1 MTGLKASLFRVG
13 EWVGA
18 EHRLHE
24 GREGERM
31 NLITIEHVSKSYTER
46 MLFEDVSLGINEGDR
61 IGIIGINGTGKST
74 FLKLLAGVEE
84 PDAGTI
90 IKGKEVRI
98 SYLSQNPVFTDEKPL
113 LENIVDGLVHPE
125 EYRDIPGEATAMLRK
140 LGIWD
145 TGAVPST
152 LSGGQRKRAALVRAL
167 LMPADVL
174 LLDEPTNHLDAA
186 MTEWLEEYLKKNGKA
201 LVMITHD
208 RYFLDAVTNRIVE
221 LDKGKLYSY
230 KENYTG
236 FLLLKAEREAMQLAT
251 ERKAQSLY
259 RVDLAWMMRGARARS
274 TKQKAHI
281 ERFEAL
287 KNREKIVVDGEVEI
301 NALSSRLGKKT
312 IEVTGI
318 SKAYGEKVLI
328 KDFSHIFLSTDR
340 IGIIGP
346 NGCGK
351 STFLKLITGNLAPDA
366 GSVDF
371 GTTVKVGYFMQE
383 NEPLNP
389 DIRVIDSVRE
399 VAEYIETSEGK
410 ISASQMCEKFLF
422 TDAMQYTL
430 IGKLSGG
437 ERRRLALLHVL
448 MEAPNVLILDE
459 PTNDLDIRTLSI
471 LEDYLTRYNGI
482 VIAVSHDR
490 YFLDKVANRIFSFEG
505 NGVIRRYEGNYSD
518 YRAVCER
525 EGREA
530 TPGLAGVAG
539 ADRVT
544 VVKATAGAGG
554 DGEDKADS
562 RATWKNREQKVK
574 FSYKE
579 QREYE
584 TIDADIAALEEKIAA
599 LEEEMGTAATNYGKL
614 QELTAAKEAAEAELE
629 EKMERW
635 VYLNELAEQIEKQ
648 G

>member
-1 MTGLKASLFRVG
+1 
-13 EWVGA
+13 
-18 EHRLHE
+18 
-24 GREGERM
+24 M

-46 MLFEDVSLGINEGDR
+46 MLFDDVSLGINEGDR

-74 FLKLLAGVEE
+74 FLKILAGIEE
-84 PDAGTI
+84 PDAGTV

-98 SYLSQNPVFTDEKPL
+98 AYLPQNPVFSDQKTL
-113 LENIVDGLVHPE
+113 LENVVEGLVHPE
-125 EYRDIPGEATAMLRK
+125 EYRDIPGEAAAMLRK
-140 LGIWD
+140 LGIPE

-152 LSGGQRKRAALVRAL
+152 LSGGQRKRAALVRTL

-174 LLDEPTNHLDAA
+174 ILDEPTNHLDSA

-236 FLLLKAEREAMQLAT
+236 FLLLKAERETMQLAT
-251 ERKAQSLY
+251 ERKNQSLY
-259 RVDLAWMMRGARARS
+259 RQDLAWMMRGARARS

-287 KNREKIVVDGEVEI
+287 KNREKIEVDGEVEI

-312 IEVTGI
+312 IEVNNI
-318 SKAYGEKVLI
+318 SKSFGEKVLI
-328 KDFSHIFLSTDR
+328 KDFSYIFLSADR

-351 STFLKLITGNLAPDA
+351 STFLKIVTGNLPPDT
-366 GSVDF
+366 GTVEF
-371 GTTVKVGYFMQE
+371 GTTIKVGYFMQE
-383 NEPLNP
+383 NEALNP
-389 DIRVIDSVRE
+389 NIRVIDSVRE

-437 ERRRLALLHVL
+437 EKRRLALLHVL
-448 MEAPNVLILDE
+448 METPNVLILDE
-459 PTNDLDIRTLSI
+459 PTNDLDIRTLSV

-490 YFLDKVANRIFSFEG
+490 YFLDKIANRIFSFEG
-505 NGVIRRYEGNYSD
+505 DGVIRRYEGNYSD
-518 YRAVCER
+518 YRSVCEK
-525 EGREA
+525 EGRPVNKGISE
-530 TPGLAGVAG
+530 GG
-539 ADRVT
+539 ARNG
-544 VVKATAGAGG
+544 AGAGKSG
-554 DGEDKADS
+554 NAAGGVNTEETGAEEPAGEKTDS
-562 RATWKNREQKVK
+562 RTTWKSREQKVK

-579 QREYE
+579 QKEYE

-599 LEEEMGTAATNYGKL
+599 LEEEIVASATNYGKL
-614 QELTAAKEAAEAELE
+614 QELTAAKEAAEASLE
-629 EKMERW
+629 EKMDRW
-635 VYLNELAEQIEKQ
+635 VYLNELAEQIESQK
-648 G
+648 

>member
-1 MTGLKASLFRVG
+1 
-13 EWVGA
+13 
-18 EHRLHE
+18 
-24 GREGERM
+24 M
-31 NLITIEHVSKSYTER
+31 NLITMEHVSKSYTER
-46 MLFEDVSLGINEGDR
+46 MLFDDVSLGINEGDR

-84 PDAGTI
+84 ADAGSI
-90 IKGKEVRI
+90 VKGKDVRI
-98 SYLSQNPVFTDEKPL
+98 SYLPQNPAFTDEKTL
-113 LENIVDGLVHPE
+113 LENIVEGLVHPE
-125 EYRDIPGEATAMLRK
+125 EYRDIPGEAAAMLRK
-140 LGIWD
+140 LGI
-145 TGAVPST
+145 TETSGKPST
-152 LSGGQRKRAALVRAL
+152 FSGGQRKRAALVRAL
-167 LMPADVL
+167 LVPADVYV
-174 LLDEPTNHLDAA
+174 LDEPTNHLDSA

-236 FLLLKAEREAMQLAT
+236 FLLLKAEREAMQMAT
-251 ERKAQSLY
+251 ERKAKSLY
-259 RVDLAWMMRGARARS
+259 REDLAWMMRGARARS

-287 KNREKIVVDGEVEI
+287 KNREKIEVDAEVEI

-312 IEVTGI
+312 IEVNGVCK
-318 SKAYGEKVLI
+318 SFGEKVLI

-351 STFLKLITGNLAPDA
+351 STLLKIITGNLSPDA
-366 GSVDF
+366 GTVEF
-371 GTTVKVGYFMQE
+371 GTTIKVGYFMQE

-389 DIRVIDSVRE
+389 NIRVIDSVRN
-399 VAEYIETSEGK
+399 VAEYIETSEGTV
-410 ISASQMCEKFLF
+410 SASQMCEKFLF

-437 ERRRLALLHVL
+437 EKRRLALLHVL

-471 LEDYLTRYNGI
+471 LEDYLNRYNGI

-505 NGVIRRYEGNYSD
+505 NGEIRRYEGNYAD
-518 YRAVCER
+518 YRGVCER
-525 EGREA
+525 EGRPA
-530 TPGLAGVAG
+530 AAGLSGGVTPGAEAAKKAGDFDA
-539 ADRVT
+539 AE
-544 VVKATAGAGG
+544 
-554 DGEDKADS
+554 DGEKTDS
-562 RATWKNREQKVK
+562 RATWKNREQKIK

-584 TIDADIAALEEKIAA
+584 TIDADIAALEEKIEA
-599 LEEEMGTAATNYGKL
+599 LEAEMAESATNYGKL
-614 QELTAAKEAAEAELE
+614 QELTAAKEEAEAALE
-629 EKMERW
+629 EKMDRW
-635 VYLNELAEQIEKQ
+635 VYLNELAEQIKQ
-648 G
+648 QG

>member
-1 MTGLKASLFRVG
+1 MQEYLHKP
-13 EWVGA
+13 A
-18 EHRLHE
+18 ECEPQALLARIKE
-24 GREGERM
+24 GDCM

-46 MLFEDVSLGINEGDR
+46 MLFDDVSLGINEGDR

-98 SYLSQNPVFTDEKPL
+98 SYLSQNPVFTDEKTL
-113 LENIVDGLVHPE
+113 LENIVEGLVHPE

-145 TGAVPST
+145 TEAVPST

-259 RVDLAWMMRGARARS
+259 RIDLAWMMRGARARS

-312 IEVTGI
+312 IEVSNI
-318 SKAYGEKVLI
+318 SKAYGEKVLV
-328 KDFSHIFLSTDR
+328 KDFSYIFLSTDR

-351 STFLKLITGNLAPDA
+351 STLLKLITGKLTPDS
-366 GSVDF
+366 GSVEF

-437 ERRRLALLHVL
+437 EKRRLALLHVL

-505 NGVIRRYEGNYSD
+505 KGVIRRYEGNYSD

-530 TPGLAGVAG
+530 TPGLAGVMGVSG
-539 ADRVT
+539 AVVT
-544 VVKATAGAGG
+544 KGITGNGG
-554 DGEDKADS
+554 EDGEKADS

-584 TIDADIAALEEKIAA
+584 TIDADIAALEDKISA

-629 EKMERW
+629 EKMDRW
-635 VYLNELAEQIEKQ
+635 VYLNELAEQIQ
-648 G
+648 NQ

>member
-1 MTGLKASLFRVG
+1 
-13 EWVGA
+13 
-18 EHRLHE
+18 
-24 GREGERM
+24 M
-31 NLITIEHVSKSYTER
+31 NLITIEGISKSYTER
-46 MLFEDVSLGINEGDR
+46 MLFDEVSLGINEGDR
-61 IGIIGINGTGKST
+61 IGLIGINGTGKSS
-74 FLKLLAGVEE
+74 FLRIVAGKEE
-84 PDAGTI
+84 PDTGTVT
-90 IKGKEVRI
+90 KGKDVRI
-98 SYLSQNPVFTDEKPL
+98 GYLPQNPEFDDKMTL

-125 EYRDIPGEATAMLRK
+125 EYRDIPGEAIAMLRK
-140 LGIWD
+140 LGIYD
-145 TGAVPST
+145 PGVIPST
-152 LSGGQRKRAALVRAL
+152 LSGGQRKRAALVHTL

-174 LLDEPTNHLDAA
+174 VLDEPTNHLDSA

-201 LVMITHD
+201 LIMITHD

-259 RVDLAWMMRGARARS
+259 RMDLAWMMRGARARS

-287 KNREKIVVDGEVEI
+287 KNREKIVTDGEVEI
-301 NALSSRLGKKT
+301 SALSSRLGKKT

-318 SKAYGEKVLI
+318 SKSFGDKTVVKE
-328 KDFSHIFLSTDR
+328 FSYIFLSTDR
-340 IGIIGP
+340 IGIIGA

-351 STFLKLITGNLAPDA
+351 STLLKMITGVLPPDC
-366 GSVDF
+366 GTVEF

-389 DIRVIDSVRE
+389 NTRVIDSVRE
-399 VAEYIETSEGK
+399 VAEYIETSEGTV
-410 ISASQMCEKFLF
+410 SAAKMCEKFLF
-422 TDAMQYTL
+422 TDALQYTQ

-459 PTNDLDIRTLSI
+459 PTNDLDIKTLSI
-471 LEDYLTRYNGI
+471 LEDYLEHYNGI

-490 YFLDKVANRIFSFEG
+490 YFLDRIANRIFSFEG
-505 NGVIRRYEGNYSD
+505 DGVIRRYEGNYSD
-518 YRAVCER
+518 YRAVCEQ
-525 EGREA
+525 EGRPVIPE
-530 TPGLAGVAG
+530 VAG
-539 ADRVT
+539 DNHERKVQ
-544 VVKATAGAGG
+544 KAEESRG
-554 DGEDKADS
+554 KADS
-562 RATWKNREQKVK
+562 RNTWKNREQKLK

-584 TIDADIAALEEKIAA
+584 TIDADIADLEEQIAT
-599 LEEEMGTAATNYGKL
+599 LEEEMGTAATDYGKL
-614 QELTAAKEAAEAELE
+614 QEMAAKKEAAEAALE

-635 VYLNELAEQIEKQ
+635 VYLNELAEKIAAQE
-648 G
+648 

>member
-1 MTGLKASLFRVG
+1 
-13 EWVGA
+13 
-18 EHRLHE
+18 
-24 GREGERM
+24 M

-46 MLFEDVSLGINEGDR
+46 MLFDDVSLGINEGDR

-74 FLKLLAGVEE
+74 FLKILAGLEE
-84 PDAGTI
+84 PDAGTV

-98 SYLSQNPVFTDEKPL
+98 AYLPQNPVFSDEMTL
-113 LENIVDGLVHPE
+113 LQNITDGLVHPE
-125 EYRDIPGEATAMLRK
+125 EYRDIPGEAAAMLRK
-140 LGIWD
+140 LGIPETD
-145 TGAVPST
+145 AVPST
-152 LSGGQRKRAALVRAL
+152 LSGGQRKRAALVRTL

-174 LLDEPTNHLDAA
+174 ILDEPTNHLDSA

-251 ERKAQSLY
+251 ERKNQSLY
-259 RVDLAWMMRGARARS
+259 RQDLAWMMRGARARS

-301 NALSSRLGKKT
+301 KALSSRLGKKT
-312 IEVTGI
+312 IEVEHI
-318 SKAYGEKVLI
+318 SKSFGEKMLI
-328 KDFSHIFLSTDR
+328 KDFSYIFLSTDR

-351 STFLKLITGNLAPDA
+351 STFLKMITGKLAPDE
-366 GSVDF
+366 GTVEF
-371 GTTVKVGYFMQE
+371 GTTIKVGYFMQE
-383 NEPLNP
+383 NEALNP
-389 DIRVIDSVRE
+389 EIRVIDSVRE

-437 ERRRLALLHVL
+437 EKRRLALLHVL
-448 MEAPNVLILDE
+448 MEAPNVLVLDE

-505 NGVIRRYEGNYSD
+505 DGVIRRYEGNYSD

-525 EGREA
+525 EGR
-530 TPGLAGVAG
+530 P
-539 ADRVT
+539 VT
-544 VVKATAGAGG
+544 RGISEGNARMGSGTGAGNVASG
-554 DGEDKADS
+554 KLGNATNIGGIQSGQDDEGSAKTDS

-579 QREYE
+579 QKEYE
-584 TIDADIAALEEKIAA
+584 TIDADIAALEDKIAA
-599 LEEEMGTAATNYGKL
+599 LEEEIAASATNYGKL
-614 QELTAAKEAAEAELE
+614 QELSAAKEAAEAELE
-629 EKMERW
+629 EKMDRW
-635 VYLNELAEQIEKQ
+635 VYLNELAEQIENQK
-648 G
+648 

>member
-1 MTGLKASLFRVG
+1 
-13 EWVGA
+13 
-18 EHRLHE
+18 
-24 GREGERM
+24 M

-46 MLFEDVSLGINEGDR
+46 MLFDDVSLGINEGDR

-74 FLKLLAGVEE
+74 FLKILAGLEE
-84 PDAGTI
+84 PDAGTV

-98 SYLSQNPVFTDEKPL
+98 AYLPQNPVFTDDKTL
-113 LENIVDGLVHPE
+113 LENIVEGLVHPE
-125 EYRDIPGEATAMLRK
+125 EYRDIPGEASAMLRK
-140 LGIWD
+140 LGIPETD
-145 TGAVPST
+145 VVPST
-152 LSGGQRKRAALVRAL
+152 LSGGQRKRAALVRTL

-174 LLDEPTNHLDAA
+174 ILDEPTNHLDSA

-251 ERKAQSLY
+251 ERKNQSLY
-259 RVDLAWMMRGARARS
+259 RQDLAWMMRGARARS

-287 KNREKIVVDGEVEI
+287 KNREKIQVDGEVEI

-312 IEVTGI
+312 IEVNGI
-318 SKAYGEKVLI
+318 SKSFGEKTLI
-328 KDFSHIFLSTDR
+328 RDFSYIFLSTDR

-351 STFLKLITGNLAPDA
+351 STFLKIVTGNLTPDE
-366 GSVDF
+366 GTVEF
-371 GTTVKVGYFMQE
+371 GTTIKVGYFMQE
-383 NEPLNP
+383 NEALNP

-437 ERRRLALLHVL
+437 EKRRLALLHVL

-459 PTNDLDIRTLSI
+459 PTNDLDIRTLTI

-490 YFLDKVANRIFSFEG
+490 YFLDKIANRIFSFEG
-505 NGVIRRYEGNYSD
+505 DGVIRRYEGNYSD

-525 EGREA
+525 EGRPVNKGISEGGVRG
-530 TPGLAGVAG
+530 TGAGAGKSGSVAG
-539 ADRVT
+539 S
-544 VVKATAGAGG
+544 ATAGGIGAG
-554 DGEDKADS
+554 DDAGEKADS

-579 QREYE
+579 QKEYE

-599 LEEEMGTAATNYGKL
+599 LEEEIAASATNYGKL
-614 QELTAAKEAAEAELE
+614 QELTSAKEAAEAALE
-629 EKMERW
+629 EKMDRW
-635 VYLNELAEQIEKQ
+635 VYLNELAEQIESRK
-648 G
+648 

>member
-1 MTGLKASLFRVG
+1 MG
-13 EWVGA
+13 EKRQLGGV
-18 EHRLHE
+18 
-24 GREGERM
+24 M

-46 MLFEDVSLGINEGDR
+46 MLFDDVSLGINEGDR

-74 FLKLLAGVEE
+74 FLKILAGLEE
-84 PDAGTI
+84 PDAGTV

-98 SYLSQNPVFTDEKPL
+98 AYLPQNPVFSDEKTL
-113 LENIVDGLVHPE
+113 LRNITEGLVHPE
-125 EYRDIPGEATAMLRK
+125 EYRDIPGEAAAMLRK
-140 LGIWD
+140 LGIPETD
-145 TGAVPST
+145 AVPST
-152 LSGGQRKRAALVRAL
+152 LSGGQRKRAALVRTL

-174 LLDEPTNHLDAA
+174 ILDEPTNHLDSA

-251 ERKAQSLY
+251 ERKNQSLY
-259 RVDLAWMMRGARARS
+259 RQDLAWMMRGARARS

-312 IEVTGI
+312 IEAEHI
-318 SKAYGEKVLI
+318 SKSFGEKTLI

-351 STFLKLITGNLAPDA
+351 STFLKIITGNLAPDE
-366 GSVDF
+366 GTVEF
-371 GTTVKVGYFMQE
+371 GTTIKVGYFMQE
-383 NEPLNP
+383 NEALNP

-422 TDAMQYTL
+422 TDSMQYTV

-437 ERRRLALLHVL
+437 EKRRLALLHVL

-471 LEDYLTRYNGI
+471 LEDYLTGYNGI

-490 YFLDKVANRIFSFEG
+490 YFLDKIANRIFSFEG
-505 NGVIRRYEGNYSD
+505 DGVIRRYEGNYSD
-518 YRAVCER
+518 YRGVCER
-525 EGREA
+525 EGRPVTKGIAEGS
-530 TPGLAGVAG
+530 TRGVG
-539 ADRVT
+539 N
-544 VVKATAGAGG
+544 GAGSSNNVGKGTADAESTGSGGETG
-554 DGEDKADS
+554 DKTDS

-579 QREYE
+579 QKEYE
-584 TIDADIAALEEKIAA
+584 TIDADIAALEDKIAA
-599 LEEEMGTAATNYGKL
+599 LEEEIVASATNYGKL
-614 QELTAAKEAAEAELE
+614 QELTAAKEAAEAALE
-629 EKMERW
+629 EKMDRW
-635 VYLNELAEQIEKQ
+635 VYLNELAEQIESQK
-648 G
+648 

>member
-1 MTGLKASLFRVG
+1 
-13 EWVGA
+13 
-18 EHRLHE
+18 
-24 GREGERM
+24 M
-31 NLITIEHVSKSYTER
+31 NLITIEGISKSYTER
-46 MLFEDVSLGINEGDR
+46 MLFDEVSLGINEGDR
-61 IGIIGINGTGKST
+61 IGLIGINGTGKST
-74 FLKLLAGVEE
+74 FLKIVAGIEE
-84 PDAGTI
+84 ADAGTI
-90 IKGKEVRI
+90 TKGKDVRI
-98 SYLSQNPVFTDEKPL
+98 GYLPQNPEFDDKKTL
-113 LENIVDGLVHPE
+113 LENIVEGLVHPE
-125 EYRDIPGEATAMLRK
+125 EYRDIPGEAAAMLRK
-140 LGIWD
+140 LGIFD
-145 TGAVPST
+145 AGVMPST
-152 LSGGQRKRAALVRAL
+152 LSGGQRKRAALVRTL

-174 LLDEPTNHLDAA
+174 VLDEPTNHLDSA

-201 LVMITHD
+201 LLMITHD
-208 RYFLDAVTNRIVE
+208 RYFLDVVTNRIVE

-259 RVDLAWMMRGARARS
+259 RMDLAWMMRGARARS

-287 KNREKIVVDGEVEI
+287 KNREKIVTDGEVEI
-301 NALSSRLGKKT
+301 SALSSRLGKKT
-312 IEVTGI
+312 IEVTGV
-318 SKAYGEKVLI
+318 SKSFGDKSVV
-328 KDFSHIFLSTDR
+328 KDFSYIFLSTDR

-351 STFLKLITGNLAPDA
+351 STLLKLITGVLPPDT
-366 GSVDF
+366 GTVEF

-389 DIRVIDSVRE
+389 NIRVIDSVRD
-399 VAEYIETSEGK
+399 VAEYIETAEGTV
-410 ISASQMCEKFLF
+410 SAAKMCEKFLF
-422 TDAMQYTL
+422 TDALQYTL

-437 ERRRLALLHVL
+437 EARRLALLHVL

-459 PTNDLDIRTLSI
+459 PTNDLDIKTLSI
-471 LEDYLTRYNGI
+471 LEDYLEHYNGI
-482 VIAVSHDR
+482 VITVSHDR
-490 YFLDKVANRIFSFEG
+490 YFLDRIANRIFSFEG

-525 EGREA
+525 EGRPVIPE
-530 TPGLAGVAG
+530 VAG
-539 ADRVT
+539 DSRREQRADT
-544 VVKATAGAGG
+544 DG
-554 DGEDKADS
+554 DKSDS
-562 RATWKNREQKVK
+562 RATWKNREQKLK

-584 TIDADIAALEEKIAA
+584 TIDADIAALEEQIAA

-614 QELTAAKEAAEAELE
+614 QELTAKKEATEAALE

-635 VYLNELAEQIEKQ
+635 VYLNELAEKIAAQE
-648 G
+648 

>member
-1 MTGLKASLFRVG
+1 
-13 EWVGA
+13 
-18 EHRLHE
+18 
-24 GREGERM
+24 M
-31 NLITIEHVSKSYTER
+31 NLITIEGISKSYTER
-46 MLFEDVSLGINEGDR
+46 MLFDEVSLGINEGDR
-61 IGIIGINGTGKST
+61 IGLIGINGTGKST
-74 FLKLLAGVEE
+74 FLKMVAGIEE

-90 IKGKEVRI
+90 TKGKDVRI
-98 SYLSQNPVFTDEKPL
+98 GYLPQNPEFDDKKTL
-113 LENIVDGLVHPE
+113 LENIVEGLVHPE
-125 EYRDIPGEATAMLRK
+125 EYRDIPGEAAAMLRK
-140 LGIWD
+140 LGIYEP
-145 TGAVPST
+145 GVMPST
-152 LSGGQRKRAALVRAL
+152 LSGGQRKRAALVRTL

-174 LLDEPTNHLDAA
+174 VLDEPTNHLDSA

-201 LVMITHD
+201 LLMITHD

-259 RVDLAWMMRGARARS
+259 RMDLAWMMRGARARS

-287 KNREKIVVDGEVEI
+287 KNREKIVTDGEVEI
-301 NALSSRLGKKT
+301 SALSSRLGKKT
-312 IEVTGI
+312 IEVTEIGKSFGDKI
-318 SKAYGEKVLI
+318 VV
-328 KDFSHIFLSTDR
+328 KDFSYIFLSTDR

-351 STFLKLITGNLAPDA
+351 STLLKLITGVLPPDT
-366 GSVDF
+366 GTVEF

-389 DIRVIDSVRE
+389 NIRVIDSVRE
-399 VAEYIETSEGK
+399 VAEYIETSEGTV
-410 ISASQMCEKFLF
+410 SAAKMCEKFLF
-422 TDAMQYTL
+422 TDALQYTL

-437 ERRRLALLHVL
+437 EARRLALLHVL
-448 MEAPNVLILDE
+448 MGAPNILILDE
-459 PTNDLDIRTLSI
+459 PTNDLDIKTLSI
-471 LEDYLTRYNGI
+471 LEDYLEHYNGI

-490 YFLDKVANRIFSFEG
+490 YFLDRIANRIFSFEG

-518 YRAVCER
+518 YRAICEK
-525 EGREA
+525 EGRPVIPE
-530 TPGLAGVAG
+530 VAG
-539 ADRVT
+539 EGTGRKEQKAD
-544 VVKATAGAGG
+544 A
-554 DGEDKADS
+554 GEDKTDS
-562 RATWKNREQKVK
+562 RSTWKNREQKMK

-584 TIDADIAALEEKIAA
+584 TIDTDIAALEEKIAA
-599 LEEEMGTAATNYGKL
+599 LEEEMGTAATNYGRL
-614 QELTAAKEAAEAELE
+614 QELTAEKEAAEAALE

-635 VYLNELAEQIEKQ
+635 VYLNELAEKIAAQE
-648 G
+648 

>member
-1 MTGLKASLFRVG
+1 
-13 EWVGA
+13 
-18 EHRLHE
+18 
-24 GREGERM
+24 M

-46 MLFEDVSLGINEGDR
+46 MLFDDVSLGINEGDR

-74 FLKLLAGVEE
+74 FLKILAGLEE
-84 PDAGTI
+84 PDAGTV

-98 SYLSQNPVFTDEKPL
+98 AYLPQNPVFTDDKTL
-113 LENIVDGLVHPE
+113 LENIVEGLVHPE
-125 EYRDIPGEATAMLRK
+125 EYRDIPGEASAMLRK
-140 LGIWD
+140 LGIPETD
-145 TGAVPST
+145 AVPST
-152 LSGGQRKRAALVRAL
+152 LSGGQRKRAALVRTL

-174 LLDEPTNHLDAA
+174 ILDEPTNHLDSA

-251 ERKAQSLY
+251 ERKNQSLY
-259 RVDLAWMMRGARARS
+259 RQDLAWMMRGARARS

-287 KNREKIVVDGEVEI
+287 KNREKIQVDGEVEI

-312 IEVTGI
+312 IEVNGI
-318 SKAYGEKVLI
+318 SKSFGEKTLI
-328 KDFSHIFLSTDR
+328 RDFSYIFLSTDR

-351 STFLKLITGNLAPDA
+351 STLLKIVTGNLAPDE
-366 GSVDF
+366 GTVEF
-371 GTTVKVGYFMQE
+371 GTTIKVGYFMQE
-383 NEPLNP
+383 NEALNP

-437 ERRRLALLHVL
+437 EKRRLALLHVL

-459 PTNDLDIRTLSI
+459 PTNDLDIRTLTI

-490 YFLDKVANRIFSFEG
+490 YFLDKIANRIFSFEG
-505 NGVIRRYEGNYSD
+505 DGVIRRYEGNYSD

-525 EGREA
+525 EGRPVNKGISEGGVRTGA
-530 TPGLAGVAG
+530 DAGKSGSVAG
-539 ADRVT
+539 S
-544 VVKATAGAGG
+544 ATAGGIGAG
-554 DGEDKADS
+554 DDAGEKADS

-579 QREYE
+579 QKEYE

-599 LEEEMGTAATNYGKL
+599 LEEEIAASATNYGKL
-614 QELTAAKEAAEAELE
+614 QELTSAKEAAEAALE
-629 EKMERW
+629 EKMDRW
-635 VYLNELAEQIEKQ
+635 VYLNELAEQIESRK
-648 G
+648 

>member
-1 MTGLKASLFRVG
+1 
-13 EWVGA
+13 
-18 EHRLHE
+18 
-24 GREGERM
+24 M

-46 MLFEDVSLGINEGDR
+46 MLFDDVSLGINEGDR

-74 FLKLLAGVEE
+74 FLKILAGLEE
-84 PDAGTI
+84 PDAGTM

-98 SYLSQNPVFTDEKPL
+98 AYLPQNPVFSDEMTL
-113 LENIVDGLVHPE
+113 LQNITEGLVHPE
-125 EYRDIPGEATAMLRK
+125 EYRDIPGEAAAMLRK
-140 LGIWD
+140 LGIPETD
-145 TGAVPST
+145 AVPST
-152 LSGGQRKRAALVRAL
+152 LSGGQRKRAALVRTL

-174 LLDEPTNHLDAA
+174 ILDEPTNHLDSA

-221 LDKGKLYSY
+221 LDKGKLYAY

-251 ERKAQSLY
+251 ERKNQSLY
-259 RVDLAWMMRGARARS
+259 RQDLAWMMRGARARS

-312 IEVTGI
+312 IEVEHI
-318 SKAYGEKVLI
+318 SKSFGEKTLI
-328 KDFSHIFLSTDR
+328 RDFSYIFLSTDR

-351 STFLKLITGNLAPDA
+351 STLLKMITGNLAPDT
-366 GSVDF
+366 GTVEF
-371 GTTVKVGYFMQE
+371 GTTIKVGYFMQE
-383 NEPLNP
+383 NEALNP
-389 DIRVIDSVRE
+389 NIRVIDSVRE

-422 TDAMQYTL
+422 TDAMQYTV

-437 ERRRLALLHVL
+437 EKRRLALLHVL

-505 NGVIRRYEGNYSD
+505 DGVIRRYEGNYSD

-525 EGREA
+525 EGRPVSKGISEGNARGAGAASGAGKAGTSAGSA
-530 TPGLAGVAG
+530 TPG
-539 ADRVT
+539 
-544 VVKATAGAGG
+544 GAGSEG
-554 DGEDKADS
+554 DVGEKSDS

-579 QREYE
+579 QKEYE
-584 TIDADIAALEEKIAA
+584 TIDADIAALEDKIAT
-599 LEEEMGTAATNYGKL
+599 LEEEIAASATNYGKL
-614 QELTAAKEAAEAELE
+614 QELSAAKEAAEAQLE
-629 EKMERW
+629 EKMDRW
-635 VYLNELAEQIEKQ
+635 VYLNELAEQIESQK
-648 G
+648 

>member
-1 MTGLKASLFRVG
+1 
-13 EWVGA
+13 
-18 EHRLHE
+18 
-24 GREGERM
+24 M
-31 NLITIEHVSKSYTER
+31 NLVTIEHVSKSYTER
-46 MLFEDVSLGINEGDR
+46 LLFDDVSLGINEGDR

-90 IKGKEVRI
+90 VKGKEVRI
-98 SYLSQNPVFTDEKPL
+98 SYLPQNPVFSDDKTL
-113 LENIVDGLVHPE
+113 LENIVEGLVHPE
-125 EYRDIPGEATAMLRK
+125 EYRDIPGEAAAMLRK
-140 LGIWD
+140 LGIPETD
-145 TGAVPST
+145 AKPSA
-152 LSGGQRKRAALVRAL
+152 LSGGQRKRAALVRTL

-174 LLDEPTNHLDAA
+174 LLDEPTNHLDSA

-236 FLLLKAEREAMQLAT
+236 FLLLKAEREAMQQAT

-259 RVDLAWMMRGARARS
+259 RMDLAWMMRGARARS

-287 KNREKIVVDGEVEI
+287 KNRDKIVADMEVEI

-312 IEVTGI
+312 IEANHI
-318 SKAYGEKVLI
+318 SKAFGDKVI
-328 KDFSHIFLSTDR
+328 VKDFSYIFLSTDR
-340 IGIIGP
+340 IGIIGA

-351 STFLKLITGNLAPDA
+351 STLLKLITGRLAPDT
-366 GSVDF
+366 GTVEF
-371 GTTVKVGYFMQE
+371 GTTVKIGYFMQE
-383 NEPLNP
+383 NESLNP
-389 DIRVIDSVRE
+389 NIRVIDSVRA

-422 TDAMQYTL
+422 TDALQYTV

-437 ERRRLALLHVL
+437 EKRRLALLHVL

-471 LEDYLTRYNGI
+471 LEDYLSRYNGI

-518 YRAVCER
+518 YHAVCER
-525 EGREA
+525 EGRPAIAGLSGGVSGKKEA
-530 TPGLAGVAG
+530 GTAKNEETDDAGD
-539 ADRVT
+539 DRE
-544 VVKATAGAGG
+544 KS
-554 DGEDKADS
+554 DS
-562 RATWKNREQKVK
+562 RATWKNREQRLK

-584 TIDADIAALEEKIAA
+584 TIDADIAALEEKIAM
-599 LEEEMGTAATNYGKL
+599 LEGEIAASATNYGKL
-614 QELTAAKEAAEAELE
+614 QELSAAKEKAEAALE
-629 EKMERW
+629 EKMDRW

-648 G
+648 N

>member
-1 MTGLKASLFRVG
+1 
-13 EWVGA
+13 
-18 EHRLHE
+18 
-24 GREGERM
+24 M

-46 MLFEDVSLGINEGDR
+46 MLFDDVSLGINEGDR

-74 FLKLLAGVEE
+74 FLKILAGLEE
-84 PDAGTI
+84 PDAGTV
-90 IKGKEVRI
+90 IKGKDVRI
-98 SYLSQNPVFTDEKPL
+98 AYLPQNPVFSDEKTL
-113 LENIVDGLVHPE
+113 LQNIVEGLVHPE
-125 EYRDIPGEATAMLRK
+125 EYRDIPGEAAAMLRK
-140 LGIWD
+140 LGIPETD
-145 TGAVPST
+145 AVPST
-152 LSGGQRKRAALVRAL
+152 LSGGQRKRAALVRTL

-174 LLDEPTNHLDAA
+174 ILDEPTNHLDSA

-251 ERKAQSLY
+251 ERKNQSLY
-259 RVDLAWMMRGARARS
+259 RQDLAWMMRGARARS

-287 KNREKIVVDGEVEI
+287 KNREKIAVDGEVEI

-312 IEVTGI
+312 IEVTNI
-318 SKAYGEKVLI
+318 SKSFGEKLLI

-351 STFLKLITGNLAPDA
+351 STLLKMVTGNLAPDT
-366 GSVDF
+366 GTVEF
-371 GTTVKVGYFMQE
+371 GTTIKVGYFMQE
-383 NEPLNP
+383 NEALNP

-422 TDAMQYTL
+422 TDAMQYTV

-437 ERRRLALLHVL
+437 EKRRLALLHVL

-471 LEDYLTRYNGI
+471 LEEYLIRYNGI

-490 YFLDKVANRIFSFEG
+490 YFLDKIANRIFSFEG

-525 EGREA
+525 EGRPVIKGISE
-530 TPGLAGVAG
+530 GSNRSIGS
-539 ADRVT
+539 
-544 VVKATAGAGG
+544 GAGNAG
-554 DGEDKADS
+554 GSAAVGDDGEKADS

-579 QREYE
+579 QKEYE
-584 TIDADIAALEEKIAA
+584 TIDADIAVLEEKIAA
-599 LEEEMGTAATNYGKL
+599 LEEEIAASATNYGKL
-614 QELTAAKEAAEAELE
+614 QELSAAKEATETALE
-629 EKMERW
+629 EKMDRW
-635 VYLNELAEQIEKQ
+635 VYLNELAEQIESQK
-648 G
+648 

>member
-1 MTGLKASLFRVG
+1 
-13 EWVGA
+13 
-18 EHRLHE
+18 
-24 GREGERM
+24 M

-46 MLFEDVSLGINEGDR
+46 MLFDDVSLGINEGDR

-74 FLKLLAGVEE
+74 FLKILAGLEE
-84 PDAGTI
+84 PDAGTV

-98 SYLSQNPVFTDEKPL
+98 AYLPQNPVFSDEMTL
-113 LENIVDGLVHPE
+113 LQNIVEGLVHPE
-125 EYRDIPGEATAMLRK
+125 EYRDIPGEAAAMLRK
-140 LGIWD
+140 LGIPE
-145 TGAVPST
+145 TEAVPST
-152 LSGGQRKRAALVRAL
+152 LSGGQRKRAALVRTL

-174 LLDEPTNHLDAA
+174 ILDEPTNHLDSA

-251 ERKAQSLY
+251 ERKNQSLY
-259 RVDLAWMMRGARARS
+259 RQDLAWMMRGARARS

-287 KNREKIVVDGEVEI
+287 KNREKIVTDGEVEI

-312 IEVTGI
+312 IEVEHI
-318 SKAYGEKVLI
+318 SKSFGEKTLI
-328 KDFSHIFLSTDR
+328 KDFSYIFLSTDR

-351 STFLKLITGNLAPDA
+351 STFLKLITGTLAPDE
-366 GSVDF
+366 GTVEF
-371 GTTVKVGYFMQE
+371 GTTIKVGYFMQE
-383 NEPLNP
+383 NEALNP
-389 DIRVIDSVRE
+389 NIRVIDSVRE

-422 TDAMQYTL
+422 TDAMQYTV

-437 ERRRLALLHVL
+437 EKRRLALLHVL

-490 YFLDKVANRIFSFEG
+490 YFLDKIANRIFSFEG
-505 NGVIRRYEGNYSD
+505 DGVIRRYEGNYSD

-525 EGREA
+525 EGRPVSKGISEGSGSGTGKGNA
-530 TPGLAGVAG
+530 AAG
-539 ADRVT
+539 A
-544 VVKATAGAGG
+544 ANAGGAGPEG
-554 DGEDKADS
+554 DDGEKNDS

-579 QREYE
+579 QKEYE
-584 TIDADIAALEEKIAA
+584 TIDADIAALEDKIAT
-599 LEEEMGTAATNYGKL
+599 LEEEIAASATNYGKL
-614 QELTAAKEAAEAELE
+614 QELSKAKEEAEAALE
-629 EKMERW
+629 EKMDRW
-635 VYLNELAEQIEKQ
+635 VYLNELAEQIENQK
-648 G
+648 

>member
-1 MTGLKASLFRVG
+1 
-13 EWVGA
+13 
-18 EHRLHE
+18 
-24 GREGERM
+24 M

-46 MLFEDVSLGINEGDR
+46 MLFDDVSLGINEGDR

-74 FLKLLAGVEE
+74 FLKILAGLEE
-84 PDAGTI
+84 PDAGTV

-98 SYLSQNPVFTDEKPL
+98 AYLPQNPVFSDEMTL
-113 LENIVDGLVHPE
+113 LQNITDGLVHPE
-125 EYRDIPGEATAMLRK
+125 EYRDIPGEAAAMLRK
-140 LGIWD
+140 LGIPETD
-145 TGAVPST
+145 AVPST
-152 LSGGQRKRAALVRAL
+152 LSGGQRKRAALVRTL

-174 LLDEPTNHLDAA
+174 ILDEPTNHLDSA

-251 ERKAQSLY
+251 ERKNQSLY
-259 RVDLAWMMRGARARS
+259 RQDLAWMMRGARARS

-301 NALSSRLGKKT
+301 KALSSRLGKKT
-312 IEVTGI
+312 IEVEHI
-318 SKAYGEKVLI
+318 SKSFGEKMLI
-328 KDFSHIFLSTDR
+328 KDFSYIFLSTDR

-351 STFLKLITGNLAPDA
+351 STFLKMITGKLAPDE
-366 GSVDF
+366 GTVEF
-371 GTTVKVGYFMQE
+371 GTTIKVGYFMQE
-383 NEPLNP
+383 NEALNP
-389 DIRVIDSVRE
+389 EIRVIDSVRE

-437 ERRRLALLHVL
+437 EKRRLALLHVL

-505 NGVIRRYEGNYSD
+505 DGVIRRYEGNYSD

-525 EGREA
+525 EGR
-530 TPGLAGVAG
+530 P
-539 ADRVT
+539 VT
-544 VVKATAGAGG
+544 RGISEGNVRMGSGTGAGNVG
-554 DGEDKADS
+554 AGKLGNATNIGGIQSGQDDEGSAKTDS

-579 QREYE
+579 QKEYE
-584 TIDADIAALEEKIAA
+584 TIDADIAALEDKIAA
-599 LEEEMGTAATNYGKL
+599 LEEEIAASATNYGKL
-614 QELTAAKEAAEAELE
+614 QELSKAKEEAEAALE
-629 EKMERW
+629 EKMDRW
-635 VYLNELAEQIEKQ
+635 VYLNELAEQIENQKQ
-648 G
+648 

>member
-1 MTGLKASLFRVG
+1 
-13 EWVGA
+13 
-18 EHRLHE
+18 
-24 GREGERM
+24 M

-46 MLFEDVSLGINEGDR
+46 MLFDDVSLGINEGDR

-74 FLKLLAGVEE
+74 FLKILAGLEE
-84 PDAGTI
+84 PDAGTV

-98 SYLSQNPVFTDEKPL
+98 AYLPQNPVFSDEMTL
-113 LENIVDGLVHPE
+113 LQNITEGLVHPE
-125 EYRDIPGEATAMLRK
+125 EYRDIPGEAAAMLRK
-140 LGIWD
+140 LGIPE
-145 TGAVPST
+145 TEAVPST
-152 LSGGQRKRAALVRAL
+152 LSGGQRKRAALVRTL

-174 LLDEPTNHLDAA
+174 ILDEPTNHLDSA

-251 ERKAQSLY
+251 ERKNQSLY
-259 RVDLAWMMRGARARS
+259 RQDLAWMMRGARARS

-312 IEVTGI
+312 IEVEHI
-318 SKAYGEKVLI
+318 SKSFGEKTLFR
-328 KDFSHIFLSTDR
+328 DFSYIFLSTDR

-351 STFLKLITGNLAPDA
+351 STLLKMITGNLAPDM
-366 GSVDF
+366 GTVEF
-371 GTTVKVGYFMQE
+371 GTTIKVGYFMQE
-383 NEPLNP
+383 NEALNP

-422 TDAMQYTL
+422 TDAMQYTV

-437 ERRRLALLHVL
+437 EKRRLALLHVL

-505 NGVIRRYEGNYSD
+505 DGVIRRYEGNYSD

-525 EGREA
+525 EGRPVSKGISEGNARGAGAASGAGKAGTSAGSA
-530 TPGLAGVAG
+530 TPG
-539 ADRVT
+539 
-544 VVKATAGAGG
+544 GAGSEG
-554 DGEDKADS
+554 DVGEKSDS

-579 QREYE
+579 QKEYE
-584 TIDADIAALEEKIAA
+584 TIDADIAALEDKIAT
-599 LEEEMGTAATNYGKL
+599 LEEEIAASATNYGKL
-614 QELTAAKEAAEAELE
+614 QELSAAKEAAEAQLE
-629 EKMERW
+629 EKMDRW
-635 VYLNELAEQIEKQ
+635 VYLNELAEQIESQK
-648 G
+648 

>member
-1 MTGLKASLFRVG
+1 
-13 EWVGA
+13 
-18 EHRLHE
+18 
-24 GREGERM
+24 M

-46 MLFEDVSLGINEGDR
+46 MLFDDVSLGINEGDR

-74 FLKLLAGVEE
+74 FLKILAGIEE
-84 PDAGTI
+84 PDAGTV

-98 SYLSQNPVFTDEKPL
+98 AYLPQNPVFSDEKTL
-113 LENIVDGLVHPE
+113 LENIVEGLVHPE

-140 LGIWD
+140 LGIPETD
-145 TGAVPST
+145 AVPST

-174 LLDEPTNHLDAA
+174 ILDEPTNHLDSA

-236 FLLLKAEREAMQLAT
+236 FLLLKAEREAMQMAT
-251 ERKAQSLY
+251 ERKNQSLY
-259 RVDLAWMMRGARARS
+259 RQDLAWMMRGARARS

-312 IEVTGI
+312 IEVTDI
-318 SKAYGEKVLI
+318 SKSFGEKTLI

-340 IGIIGP
+340 IGIIGV

-351 STFLKLITGNLAPDA
+351 STLLKIITGNLAPDT
-366 GSVDF
+366 GTVEF
-371 GTTVKVGYFMQE
+371 GTTIKVGYFMQE
-383 NEPLNP
+383 NETLNP

-422 TDAMQYTL
+422 TDAMQYTV

-437 ERRRLALLHVL
+437 EKRRLALLHVL

-490 YFLDKVANRIFSFEG
+490 YFLDKIANRIFSFEG
-505 NGVIRRYEGNYSD
+505 DGVIRRYEGNYSD

-525 EGREA
+525 EGRPVIKGISE
-530 TPGLAGVAG
+530 GSSRGAG
-539 ADRVT
+539 AT
-544 VVKATAGAGG
+544 GGAGKSGTAGGTGGEGDAG
-554 DGEDKADS
+554 EKNDS

-579 QREYE
+579 QKEYE
-584 TIDADIAALEEKIAA
+584 TIDADIAALEEKIAS
-599 LEEEMGTAATNYGKL
+599 LEEEIAASATNYGKL
-614 QELTAAKEAAEAELE
+614 QELTAAKEAAEAALE
-629 EKMERW
+629 EKMDRW
-635 VYLNELAEQIEKQ
+635 VYLNELAEQIENQK
-648 G
+648 